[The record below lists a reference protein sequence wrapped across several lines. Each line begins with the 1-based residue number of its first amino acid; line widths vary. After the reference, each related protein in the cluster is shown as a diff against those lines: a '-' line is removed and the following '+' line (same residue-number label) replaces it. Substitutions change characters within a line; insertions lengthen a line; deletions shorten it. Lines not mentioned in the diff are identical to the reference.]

1 MPFAAVVDTQPNCAA
16 FVPSNHSC
24 FVVVE
29 RDPWVETLTFL
40 SAKRRAEARTSA
52 SAQTLDCSS
61 TDSSLE
67 SSAAATERRKIGPQS
82 DGRSHTPFVPEETFA
97 FVPEETFAFVPEETF
112 DVVVVAAAVAKS
124 PNRFVFVVSVA
135 LSCHFSVVSRRAS
148 KPCPLT
154 FALTPPRAN

>member
-16 FVPSNHSC
+16 SVPSNHSC

-82 DGRSHTPFVPEETFA
+82 DGRSHTPFVPEETF
-97 FVPEETFAFVPEETF
+97 

>member
-40 SAKRRAEARTSA
+40 SAKRSAEARTSA

-82 DGRSHTPFVPEETFA
+82 DGRSHIP

>member
-1 MPFAAVVDTQPNCAA
+1 M
-16 FVPSNHSC
+16 
-24 FVVVE
+24 
-29 RDPWVETLTFL
+29 ETLTFL

-82 DGRSHTPFVPEETFA
+82 DARWYTPFVPEET
-97 FVPEETFAFVPEETF
+97 V